1 MKKRGLIERLEH
13 EPVICAEGFLFEAER
28 RGYLASGEFVPE
40 LALENP
46 EALKNIHIDFQ
57 HAGSDV
63 VEAFTYNGHREKM
76 RVIGKEDLL
85 EPLNRAALR
94 IAKEVAD
101 NPGTEKEKNLLAG
114 NISNTNIHPVDF
126 RRNIITENVR
136 LNELVGKEFFVG
148 NIKLKGHD
156 LCRPCK
162 YLQDKLR
169 QNNFVK
175 EFLHTGGLRCEILT
189 SGKINVGDIIKQKND

>member
-1 MKKRGLIERLEH
+1 MGKVVEIGITNIKGNQIQK
-13 EPVICAEGFLFEAER
+13 VNK
-28 RGYLASGEFVPE
+28 V
-40 LALENP
+40 
-46 EALKNIHIDFQ
+46 EALKGKGLQNDRKFSEDNQKKRQVTLIEIENINHF
-57 HAGSDV
+57 
-63 VEAFTYNGHREKM
+63 N
-76 RVIGKEDLL
+76 
-85 EPLNRAALR
+85 
-94 IAKEVAD
+94 
-101 NPGTEKEKNLLAG
+101 

-148 NIKLKGHD
+148 NTKLKGHD

-162 YLQDKLR
+162 YLQEKLK

>member
-1 MKKRGLIERLEH
+1 MGKVVEIGIANIKGNQIQNVNQVEVLKGKGLLNDRKFSENNQKKRQVTLIE
-13 EPVICAEGFLFEAER
+13 I
-28 RGYLASGEFVPE
+28 
-40 LALENP
+40 ENI
-46 EALKNIHIDFQ
+46 NHF
-57 HAGSDV
+57 
-63 VEAFTYNGHREKM
+63 N
-76 RVIGKEDLL
+76 
-85 EPLNRAALR
+85 
-94 IAKEVAD
+94 
-101 NPGTEKEKNLLAG
+101 
-114 NISNTNIHPVDF
+114 NISNTNINPVDF

-162 YLQDKLR
+162 YLQKKLN